1 MWGSE
6 YAFSFLGVTD
16 AQIGSPDLKIKK
28 VPKQRW
34 GGIFVQYFNVLD
46 KGQLSETYV
55 SNILQIM

>member
-28 VPKQRW
+28 VPRQRW

-46 KGQLSETYV
+46 KGQLSET
-55 SNILQIM
+55 